1 MKVTFNKVTMHNF
14 LSFGHA
20 EIDLRNRNYCLVK
33 GINNCP
39 LDNAVSNGA
48 GKSTFISAICWAL
61 TGETVQGVTSGIKN
75 IFVDE
80 ESCYVSLDFD
90 VDGDAYEITRVKEPE
105 PNLKIIR
112 NGSDV
117 SGKGIRESNAVLA
130 QYLPDMG
137 KGLLTSVIL
146 LGQGLPNKFTDNT
159 PSGRKEVLEKLSKS
173 DFIIADIKER
183 IAKRQTDLA
192 ESLRAKDD
200 SILKD
205 ETESSVISKSVAS
218 SQSKLD
224 ALLAAPDNSDD
235 EESLKSREKEC
246 SESIADVKG
255 RITLADAQL
264 DVRNS
269 ELAKV
274 NGEKSLKLADIADK
288 YAVADASIR
297 ADRAD
302 TASRLREVTS
312 ALSRISAHPD
322 VCPTCGQRLPNAE
335 HLLNEKKEKEESR
348 ASLAESLSR
357 IDGKL
362 AQLGAER
369 DAEKEKV
376 SSAYDSAIS
385 EISADMRQRKAELTG
400 LRGKCDELNRRL
412 IGLRES
418 LTKITAMRESREREV
433 AALRREIAD
442 GMSRSNILKE
452 SIEKLNG
459 ERDDILSHIDVVK
472 KMDSLVKRDFRGFL
486 LSNIIEFIDRQ
497 AKDYAKDLFGTDN
510 LDFKLDGNNID
521 IEYCG
526 KDFASLSGGE
536 KQRVDIIIQFAI
548 RKMMSQYLDFNSNIL
563 CLDEVFDNLDAKAT
577 ANVIGLISNRMNDIE
592 SIFIISHHADE
603 LSVPADSSITIVKNV
618 DGVSSIE

>member
-1 MKVTFNKVTMHNF
+1 MKVTFNKVTIHNF

-80 ESCYVSLDFD
+80 GSCYVALDFD
-90 VDGDAYEITRVKEPE
+90 VDGDAYEITRIKEPE
-105 PNLKIIR
+105 PNLKIVR

-137 KGLLTSVIL
+137 KDLLTSVIL

-183 IAKRQTDLA
+183 IAKRQADLA

-205 ETESSVISKSVAS
+205 ETESSVIAKSVAS

-224 ALLAAPDNSDD
+224 ALLASSDNSDD
-235 EESLKSREKEC
+235 EESLKSKEREC

-255 RITLADAQL
+255 RITLADVQL

-274 NGEKSLKLADIADK
+274 NGEKSLKLTEISDK
-288 YAVADASIR
+288 YAAADMSIR

-312 ALSRISAHPD
+312 ALSKLSAHPD

-348 ASLAESLSR
+348 ATLGESLAC

-362 AQLGAER
+362 ARLAADR
-369 DAEKEKV
+369 DAEKAKV
-376 SSAYDSAIS
+376 LSAYDAAIS
-385 EISADMRQRKAELTG
+385 EISADIRQRKAELAG
-400 LRGKCDELNRRL
+400 LRGKCDELNHKL

-418 LTKITAMRESREREV
+418 LTKIAAMRESREREA
-433 AALRREIAD
+433 AALRQEISD
-442 GMSRSNILKE
+442 GMSRSNLLKE

-459 ERDDILSHIDVVK
+459 ERDVIMSHIDVVK
-472 KMDSLVKRDFRGFL
+472 KMESLVKRDFRGFL

-526 KDFASLSGGE
+526 KDFAALSGGE

-577 ANVIGLISNRMNDIE
+577 ANVISLISNRMNDIE
-592 SIFIISHHADE
+592 SIFIVSHHADE
-603 LSVPADSSITIVKNV
+603 LSVPTDSSITIVKNV
-618 DGVSSIE
+618 DGVSSVE

>member
-20 EIDLRNRNYCLVK
+20 EIDLRDRNYCLVK

-130 QYLPDMG
+130 QYLPDMS

-183 IAKRQTDLA
+183 IAKRQADLA

-274 NGEKSLKLADIADK
+274 NGEKSLKLAEIADK

-348 ASLAESLSR
+348 ASLAESLSY

-418 LTKITAMRESREREV
+418 LTKIAAMRESREREV